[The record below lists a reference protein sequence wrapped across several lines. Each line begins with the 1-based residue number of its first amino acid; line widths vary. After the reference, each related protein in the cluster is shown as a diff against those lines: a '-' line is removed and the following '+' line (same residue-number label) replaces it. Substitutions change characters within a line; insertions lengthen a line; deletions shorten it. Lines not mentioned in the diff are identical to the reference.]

1 MSILEKEILANIK
14 QVVQELEPLAEIVLY
29 GSRARGDVHEESD
42 WDLLILVPKNV
53 DFKEE
58 QRFRHKLFDLE
69 LEYGQAIS
77 TIVKSKKDWDGDFRF
92 TSLFHNINQEGV
104 RL

>member
-1 MSILEKEILANIK
+1 MSVLEKEILIKVK
-14 QVVQELEPLAEIVLY
+14 QVVKELEPLAEIVLY

-42 WDLLILVPKNV
+42 WDLLILIPKNV

-77 TIVKSKKDWDGDFRF
+77 TLVKSKKDWVGDFRF
-92 TSLFHNINQEGV
+92 TSLFQNIQKEGI